1 MLYDKIIKSE
11 RKKISVLID
20 PDKQSL
26 SQVAKTAKNAELA
39 DIDFFL
45 VGGSLISTGLDETI
59 TTIKENSSKPVI
71 LFPGSIL
78 QISDKADGILL
89 LSLIS
94 GKNPDLL
101 IGNHI
106 IVAPL
111 LKKSNLEI
119 IPTGYMLID
128 SGRKTS
134 VEYMSNTKPI
144 PADKTDIA
152 VAVALA
158 GEMTGK
164 KLIYLEAGSG
174 AKNHVSPEMIAKVKQ
189 NISIPLIVGGGIR
202 NTEILKTV
210 CNAGADIIV
219 VGTVAE
225 KNSVVLQDYSD
236 IVHSY

>member
-1 MLYDKIIKSE
+1 MLYDIIINSD